1 MLNKLKSLRQERNI
15 SQQTLADIVG
25 VSQQSINQYENHR
38 IEPDI
43 EVLKKMAQFFDT
55 SIDYIVGN
63 TEIRCKISESGYS
76 NLIEDERMLLQGYRA
91 LSEREREYIRAIMKA
106 FLKK

>member
-63 TEIRCKISESGYS
+63 TEIRCKISESSYS

-91 LSEREREYIRAIMKA
+91 LSEKEREYIRAIMKA